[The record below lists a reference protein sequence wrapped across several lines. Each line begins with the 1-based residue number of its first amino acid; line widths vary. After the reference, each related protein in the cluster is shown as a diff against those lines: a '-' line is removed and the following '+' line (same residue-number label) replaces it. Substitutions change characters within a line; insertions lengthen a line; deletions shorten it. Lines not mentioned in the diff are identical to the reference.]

1 MTQIRPPTLN
11 EIQRR
16 KTVDSGLSISIGIG
30 IGIGIGVGTAEASAP
45 IAVAVIV
52 ALAAS
57 RLVLIQRKHLLV
69 QSQVWQLVSLF
80 R

>member
-16 KTVDSGLSISIGIG
+16 KTVDSGLSISIG

-69 QSQVWQLVSLF
+69 QSQVWQLVSLC